1 MNEDD
6 QSHEQNTSK
15 SLPTTLQNPSLV
27 VNSMLTAL
35 AQSLLPSSTN
45 QQQFLADLQAAA
57 TLVNKQKLSSTN
69 DNNQHESNS
78 HIKANRTDNQDNLP
92 HTTQAKRRA
101 THNAV
106 ERRRRDRINQH
117 IQQLSKLIPDCSSY
131 VKNQSKTVV
140 LEKTIAYL
148 HELRTQNLALVK
160 QTVDAGIILH
170 ENDLLRDRIRVV
182 EQENGVLKSLLTKQS
197 LLNGN
202 ESSLT

>member
-1 MNEDD
+1 MNGRDH
-6 QSHEQNTSK
+6 SHEQNEEKNMPTS
-15 SLPTTLQNPSLV
+15 LQNPSLV

-45 QQQFLADLQAAA
+45 QQQLLADLQAAA
-57 TLVNKQKLSSTN
+57 TLVTKQKISPTNGNTPLELASST
-69 DNNQHESNS
+69 
-78 HIKANRTDNQDNLP
+78 RTDNHDNLP
-92 HTTQAKRRA
+92 HVTQAKRRA

-117 IQQLSKLIPDCSSY
+117 IQQLSKLIPDCSNY
-131 VKNQSKTVV
+131 VKNQSKTAV
-140 LEKTIAYL
+140 LEKTIAYV

-170 ENDLLRDRIRVV
+170 ENDALRDRIRII

-197 LLNGN
+197 LLGSN
-202 ESSLT
+202 ESPSTA